1 MRMSS
6 IASWLGARRPRR
18 DSDRFNPTSATLALA
33 GLGGVAGA
41 RRDGRF
47 DRIDATLVMVIV
59 ALLMFGTVMV
69 YSASIALADSPR
81 YNVAPAHFLAR
92 HAISMLIGC
101 GAAAGAFC
109 VPVAGWQRVA
119 RWGFVAGVLLLI
131 VVLVPA
137 IGKGALGARRWIA
150 LGPLNLQPSE
160 LMKLACVLYA
170 ADFTVRKQD
179 FMHDFGKGFLPMAG
193 VMAVV
198 GALLLLQPD
207 LGAFGVMVAISMG
220 ILFLGGV
227 NGRLFASITVA
238 LAIAFMTVIWTS
250 PWRRERIFAYLDPW
264 SSDNVM
270 GRGYQLSHSLIALGR
285 GEWFGV
291 GLGASVEK
299 LHYLP
304 EAHTDFIV
312 AVIGEELGLA
322 GVLAVVFA
330 FYWLTRRAFEIGRQS
345 VALERTFG
353 GLVAQGIGLWIGV
366 QAFIN
371 VGVATG
377 LLPTKGLTLPLMSYG
392 GSALL
397 STLTALAILLRV
409 DFENRALMR
418 GGAAR

>member
-1 MRMSS
+1 M
-6 IASWLGARRPRR
+6 IGWLARLRGGAPRR
-18 DSDRFNPTSATLALA
+18 GGQRFMPRAATLALA
-33 GLGGVAGA
+33 GAGGVGGA
-41 RRDGRF
+41 RGSARF
-47 DRIDATLVMVIV
+47 ARVDTTLLMVV
-59 ALLMFGTVMV
+59 AALLMFGAVMV

-81 YNVAPAHFLAR
+81 YNVTPAHFLIR
-92 HAISMLIGC
+92 HAVSMLIAT
-101 GAAAGAFC
+101 GAAAAAFC
-109 VPVAGWQRVA
+109 IPMARWERVA
-119 RWGFVAGVLLLI
+119 RWGFLAGVLLLV
-131 VVLVPA
+131 VVLMPG
-137 IGKGALGARRWIA
+137 IGKGALGARRWIG

-179 FMHDFGKGFLPMAG
+179 TMHDFSKGFLPMAG
-193 VMAVV
+193 AMALV
-198 GALLLLQPD
+198 GGLLLLQPD
-207 LGAFGVMVAISMG
+207 LGAFGVIVVISMG

-227 NGRLFASITVA
+227 NGHLFASMTAA
-238 LAIAFMTVIWTS
+238 LAVAFMTVIWTS

-264 SSDNVM
+264 STDHAL
-270 GRGYQLSHSLIALGR
+270 GRGYQLSHSLIAFGR

-312 AVIGEELGLA
+312 AVIGEELGLV
-322 GVLAVVFA
+322 GVLAIVFA
-330 FYWLTRRAFEIGRQS
+330 YYWLTRRAFEIGRQA
-345 VALERTFG
+345 VALDRTFA
-353 GLVAQGIGLWIGV
+353 GLVAQGVGLWIGV

-371 VGVATG
+371 IGVATG

-397 STLTALAILLRV
+397 STMMALALLLRV
-409 DFENRALMR
+409 DLESRALMR

>member
-1 MRMSS
+1 MSRIS
-6 IASWLGARRPRR
+6 SWLRGGRPRPG
-18 DSDRFNPTSATLALA
+18 DERFAPGAATLALA
-33 GLGGVAGA
+33 SLGGVAGV
-41 RRDGRF
+41 RRAGHF
-47 DRIDATLVMVIV
+47 DRVDATLLTVVA

-69 YSASIALADSPR
+69 YSASISLADSPR
-81 YNVAPAHFLAR
+81 YNVTSAHFLIR
-92 HAISMLIGC
+92 HSISMLIATA
-101 GAAAGAFC
+101 AAAGAFW
-109 VPVAGWQRVA
+109 VPMKQWQQVA
-119 RWGFVAGVLLLI
+119 RWGFLAGVLLLV
-131 VVLVPA
+131 VVLVPGV
-137 IGKGALGARRWIA
+137 GKGALGARRWIA

-179 FMHDFGKGFLPMAG
+179 FMHDFSKGFLPMAG

-207 LGAFGVMVAISMG
+207 LGAFGVIVAISIG

-238 LAIAFMTVIWTS
+238 LSVAFMAVIWTS

-264 SSDNVM
+264 SAGNAL
-270 GRGYQLSHSLIALGR
+270 GRGYQLSHSLIAFGR

-312 AVIGEELGLA
+312 AVIGEELGLV
-322 GVLAVVFA
+322 GVLAVVLA
-330 FYWLTRRAFEIGRQS
+330 YYWLSRRAFEIGRQA
-345 VALERTFG
+345 VALDRTFA

-371 VGVATG
+371 IGVASG

-397 STLTALAILLRV
+397 STLVALALLLRV

>member
-1 MRMSS
+1 MSALS
-6 IASWLGARRPRR
+6 ARLRR
-18 DSDRFNPTSATLALA
+18 RHRRGDEQFTPAAATLALA
-33 GLGGVAGA
+33 ALGGVAGA
-41 RRDGRF
+41 RRGARF
-47 DRIDATLVMVIV
+47 DRIDVTLLAVVA
-59 ALLMFGTVMV
+59 ALLMFGAVMV

-81 YNVAPAHFLAR
+81 YNVTPVHFVIR
-92 HAISMLIGC
+92 HAVSMLIGA
-101 GAAAGAFC
+101 GAAAGAFGI
-109 VPVAGWQRVA
+109 PLAHWQRVA
-119 RWGFVAGVLLLI
+119 RWGFLAGVLLLVA
-131 VVLVPA
+131 VVVP
-137 IGKGALGARRWIA
+137 GVGRGALGARRWIA
-150 LGPLNLQPSE
+150 LGPLSLQPSE

-179 FMHDFGKGFLPMAG
+179 YMHDFGKGFLPMAG
-193 VMAVV
+193 VIAVV

-207 LGAFGVMVAISMG
+207 LGAFGVIVAISMG

-227 NGRLFASITVA
+227 NGRLFASITIA
-238 LAIAFMTVIWTS
+238 LGVAFMAVVWTS

-264 SSDNVM
+264 SADNVL
-270 GRGYQLSHSLIALGR
+270 GRGYQLSHSLIAFGR

-322 GVLAVVFA
+322 GVLAIVFA
-330 FYWLTRRAFEIGRQS
+330 YYWLTRRAFEIGRQS
-345 VALERTFG
+345 VALDRTFG
-353 GLVAQGIGLWIGV
+353 GLVAQGVGLWIGV

-371 VGVATG
+371 IGVATG

-392 GSALL
+392 GSALV
-397 STLTALAILLRV
+397 STMVALALLLRV
-409 DFENRALMR
+409 DLENRALMR

>member
-1 MRMSS
+1 MQLSRWISRM
-6 IASWLGARRPRR
+6 RRPGRVR
-18 DSDRFNPTSATLALA
+18 QGERFTPGEATLALA
-33 GLGGVAGA
+33 GLGGVAS
-41 RRDGRF
+41 RRRTASF
-47 DRIDATLVMVIV
+47 DRVDSTLLMVV
-59 ALLMFGTVMV
+59 AGLLMFGTVMV

-81 YNVAPAHFLAR
+81 YNVTPTHFLVR
-92 HAISMLIGC
+92 HSVSMLIAAIAAVTAFWVPTQRWQ
-101 GAAAGAFC
+101 GA
-109 VPVAGWQRVA
+109 A
-119 RWGFVAGVLLLI
+119 RWGFLAAVLLLI
-131 VVLVPA
+131 VVLVPG
-137 IGKGALGARRWIA
+137 IGRGALGARRWIA

-160 LMKLACVLYA
+160 VMKLACVLYA

-179 FMHDFGKGFLPMAG
+179 TMHDFRKGFLPMAG

-198 GALLLLQPD
+198 GVLLLLQPD
-207 LGAFGVMVAISMG
+207 LGAFGVIVAISMG

-238 LAIAFMTVIWTS
+238 LAVAFMAVIWSS

-264 SSDNVM
+264 SADNAL
-270 GRGYQLSHSLIALGR
+270 GRGYQLSHSLIAFGR
-285 GEWFGV
+285 GEWLGV

-312 AVIGEELGLA
+312 AVIGEELGLV
-322 GVLAVVFA
+322 GVLAIVMA
-330 FYWLTRRAFEIGRQS
+330 FYWLTRRAFEIGRQA

-371 VGVATG
+371 IGVAAG

-397 STLTALAILLRV
+397 STLVALALLLRV
-409 DFENRALMR
+409 DFENRLLMR
-418 GGAAR
+418 GAGR

>member
-1 MRMSS
+1 MSG
-6 IASWLGARRPRR
+6 WLLRLRGGAPRR
-18 DSDRFNPTSATLALA
+18 GERFTPRAATLALTGA
-33 GLGGVAGA
+33 GGLGGARGAAG
-41 RRDGRF
+41 F
-47 DRIDATLVMVIV
+47 DRVDATLLMVV
-59 ALLMFGTVMV
+59 AGLLMFGAVMV

-81 YNVAPAHFLAR
+81 YNVTPTHFLMR
-92 HAISMLIGC
+92 HAMSMLIATC
-101 GAAAGAFC
+101 AAAATFC
-109 VPVAGWQRVA
+109 IPLAHWERVA
-119 RWGFVAGVLLLI
+119 RWGFLAGVLLLV
-131 VVLVPA
+131 VVLMPG

-150 LGPLNLQPSE
+150 LGPLNFQPSE

-179 FMHDFGKGFLPMAG
+179 TMHDFKKGFLPMAG
-193 VMAVV
+193 AMAVV
-198 GALLLLQPD
+198 GGLLLLQPD

-227 NGRLFASITVA
+227 NGRLFAAMTAA
-238 LAIAFMTVIWTS
+238 LAVAFMTVIWTS

-264 SSDNVM
+264 SADNVL
-270 GRGYQLSHSLIALGR
+270 GRGYQLSHSLIAFGR

-312 AVIGEELGLA
+312 AVIGEELGLI

-330 FYWLTRRAFEIGRQS
+330 YYWLTRRAFEIGRQA
-345 VALERTFG
+345 VALDRTFS
-353 GLVAQGIGLWIGV
+353 GLVAQGVGLWIGV

-371 VGVATG
+371 IGVATG

-397 STLTALAILLRV
+397 STMMALALLLRV
-409 DFENRALMR
+409 DLESRALMR